1 MKASFKVD
9 KKALSKVTREIEKEI
24 NRHIKTGECRMSKD
38 AEILLKFIVDEA
50 KKSNV
55 TAISF
60 NIKEVKNIPNI
71 SFGIGELL
79 NELEICG
86 RLSNHI
92 MTLGGNV
99 VVYLTTDGMEYFFEK
114 EKTEMDNKNSMTFN
128 ISGGQ
133 VNVARDNA
141 TINAIQNNDANKI
154 ELDNIIKNIMD
165 SLSYLKKEDVDGI
178 VDVVDM
184 AKEEL
189 SKPEPKSN
197 RLRNCITL
205 IAPMMSIANGIPTLA
220 ANLQR
225 LQDFIIQY
233 IQ

>member
-9 KKALSKVTREIEKEI
+9 KNALSKVTREIEKEI
-24 NRHIKTGECRMSKD
+24 NRQIMIGECRMSKD
-38 AEILLKFIVDEA
+38 AERLLKFIVDKS

-55 TAISF
+55 SVIGF
-60 NIKEVKNIPNI
+60 NIKEVNNIPNI
-71 SFGIGELL
+71 SFGIGKLL

-86 RLSNHI
+86 ILSNHI

-99 VVYLTTDGMEYFFEK
+99 VVYLTTDGMEYLFEK
-114 EKTEMDNKNSMTFN
+114 DKMEMNNKNSMTFN

-141 TINAIQNNDANKI
+141 TINAIQNNNVNKI
-154 ELDNIIKNIMD
+154 ELDNIIKNIKD
-165 SLSYLKKEDVDGI
+165 NLSDLKKEDADGI

-189 SKPEPKSN
+189 SKPEPKSS

-205 IAPMMSIANGIPTLA
+205 IAPMMAIANGIPTLV
-220 ANLQR
+220 NT
-225 LQDFIIQY
+225 IVNKEEG
-233 IQ
+233 